1 MGECRRFGNS
11 RPKTRGGRGLL
22 DLVYRVRSIGFGG
35 DVEEKDC
42 GVTGAVWNLKGLV
55 GWFACVGTD
64 TTTAP
69 GATGLFDCIASD
81 AALGWS
87 KRRCLAMSMWAI
99 PVRTRLFD
107 YGRVTRL
114 VTSPDFWP
122 RGPQL

>member
-64 TTTAP
+64 TTNAP

-81 AALGWS
+81 RAAPRWDGQNVGVW
-87 KRRCLAMSMWAI
+87 RC
-99 PVRTRLFD
+99 RC
-107 YGRVTRL
+107 GRFRCEQGYL
-114 VTSPDFWP
+114 IMEGSRDS
-122 RGPQL
+122 